1 MWRGISLSI
10 ESAGHIEPPTCTRL
24 NFPGLGEALIFFSLP
39 FLASRGVRDA
49 SQVCLVPGQTSPA
62 SAEALIFFSLPFLAS
77 RGVRD
82 ASQVCLV
89 PGQTSP
95 ASAEALIF
103 FSLPFLV
110 SRQEKEDTKKGL
122 PLWISPRV
130 EGLRFFIHLNTG
142 DSPGARTQD
151 PILKRDV
158 LYLLS

>member
-1 MWRGISLSI
+1 MYP
-10 ESAGHIEPPTCTRL
+10 A

-39 FLASRGVRDA
+39 FLASK
-49 SQVCLVPGQTSPA
+49 
-62 SAEALIFFSLPFLAS
+62 
-77 RGVRD
+77 
-82 ASQVCLV
+82 
-89 PGQTSP
+89 
-95 ASAEALIF
+95 
-103 FSLPFLV
+103 
-110 SRQEKEDTKKGL
+110 QEKEDTKKDL

>member
-1 MWRGISLSI
+1 MGDGFN
-10 ESAGHIEPPTCTRL
+10 EVNEC
-24 NFPGLGEALIFFSLP
+24 LP

-49 SQVCLVPGQTSPA
+49 SQVCQVPGQTSPA
-62 SAEALIFFSLPFLAS
+62 PV
-77 RGVRD
+77 G
-82 ASQVCLV
+82 
-89 PGQTSP
+89 P
-95 ASAEALIF
+95 
-103 FSLPFLV
+103 LV